1 MGDPSRKENAEQ
13 PGMTKQPI
21 GDPPPSKQEDDV
33 ENGPVDESDTE
44 SPASEVNTPEL

>member
-13 PGMTKQPI
+13 PGTTKQPI
-21 GDPPPSKQEDDV
+21 ADPPPSDDV